1 MKFSFVLGFVASLIV
16 IWSIWPF
23 FPDDVTLGYGV
34 VAAMFM
40 GLAREC
46 KRHKQALPL
55 DYYDFLAAT
64 FGGAIP
70 YFLS

>member
-16 IWSIWPF
+16 IWAIPA
-23 FPDDVTLGYGV
+23 DVTRGYGV

-40 GLAREC
+40 GLLREC
-46 KRHKQALPL
+46 KRHKMVLPFDL
-55 DYYDFLAAT
+55 RYFLAAT
-64 FGGAIP
+64 VGGAIP